1 MLPFL
6 NYKSMKVINYN
17 QSCISY
23 YTDSDSIFYKE
34 LSIIFV
40 LYKKKKINIWNVLN
54 LLKYYKPL
62 IFTITMSSLYFYNTV
77 CEAT

>member
-23 YTDSDSIFYKE
+23 YADSDSIFYIE

-40 LYKKKKINIWNVLN
+40 LYKKK
-54 LLKYYKPL
+54 
-62 IFTITMSSLYFYNTV
+62 FTFEMYWIS
-77 CEAT
+77 